1 LVRSKCMRPLWVC
14 AVRRRHAPASAR
26 PTRRTAPA
34 GSHRSSHGGNEM
46 AYMSSTE
53 SRVFSRCGPRLQLEP
68 SKPLHTRAGP
78 SKEAILRILG
88 MIASLLGRA
97 QQSTPEAR
105 RGAPYARGIDGESAC
120 RATMAMLWMR
130 FAAGLPACEGRSS
143 SPLVFVCPVQSTLR
157 ILKIRFDRF
166 DPRRSP

>member
-1 LVRSKCMRPLWVC
+1 M
-14 AVRRRHAPASAR
+14 
-26 PTRRTAPA
+26 T
-34 GSHRSSHGGNEM
+34 
-46 AYMSSTE
+46 YMSSTE
-53 SRVFSRCGPRLQLEP
+53 SRVFRAVALDSNLSLANHSTRTLAT
-68 SKPLHTRAGP
+68 SKQ
-78 SKEAILRILG
+78 AILRILG

>member
-1 LVRSKCMRPLWVC
+1 
-14 AVRRRHAPASAR
+14 
-26 PTRRTAPA
+26 
-34 GSHRSSHGGNEM
+34 M

-68 SKPLHTRAGP
+68 SNTRAGP
-78 SKEAILRILG
+78 SKEAVLRILG

-130 FAAGLPACEGRSS
+130 LAAGLPACEARSS
-143 SPLVFVCPVQSTLR
+143 LLHR
-157 ILKIRFDRF
+157 
-166 DPRRSP
+166 

>member
-1 LVRSKCMRPLWVC
+1 
-14 AVRRRHAPASAR
+14 
-26 PTRRTAPA
+26 
-34 GSHRSSHGGNEM
+34 M

-68 SKPLHTRAGP
+68 SKPLHTRWPLQRGD
-78 SKEAILRILG
+78 SSHSWHD
-88 MIASLLGRA
+88 SLPAWPRSA
-97 QQSTPEAR
+97 VNPEAR

-143 SPLVFVCPVQSTLR
+143 SPLAFVCQVQSTLR